1 MRAVYK
7 TRETTGGGKE
17 GGEGWKIET
26 GRLVTLPRF
35 RELIH
40 KMIKLFEFSL
50 FPGENDSFLPLGK

>member
-7 TRETTGGGKE
+7 TRETTGGERE

-35 RELIH
+35 RELIN
-40 KMIKLFEFSL
+40 KMIKPFEFSL
-50 FPGENDSFLPLGK
+50 FFRGK